1 MADYKKLSESTFNM
15 QAKTYDT
22 DKNGK
27 HARTLYQHVI
37 NQLETIKFDNLLDV
51 GCGTGEILTT
61 VKRLYP
67 NTSMYGL
74 DFEPLHI
81 VTHSYILLDFPCKI
95 KVSALHPITYHFKNL
110 M

>member
-51 GCGTGEILTT
+51 GVVRGNLNYCKKI
-61 VKRLYP
+61 
-67 NTSMYGL
+67 TS
-74 DFEPLHI
+74 E
-81 VTHSYILLDFPCKI
+81 
-95 KVSALHPITYHFKNL
+95 HFYVWD
-110 M
+110 

>member
-15 QAKTYDT
+15 QTKTYDT

-67 NTSMYGL
+67 NTSMYGIDVSEEML
-74 DFEPLHI
+74 KR
-81 VTHSYILLDFPCKI
+81 YIE
-95 KVSALHPITYHFKNL
+95 NQG
-110 M
+110 

>member
-1 MADYKKLSESTFNM
+1 MEISSDINGRKFDYGRLQKVIRESTFNM

-51 GCGTGEILTT
+51 GVVRG
-61 VKRLYP
+61 K
-67 NTSMYGL
+67 S
-74 DFEPLHI
+74 
-81 VTHSYILLDFPCKI
+81 
-95 KVSALHPITYHFKNL
+95 
-110 M
+110 

>member
-37 NQLETIKFDNLLDV
+37 NQLETIKFNLLDV
-51 GCGTGEILTT
+51 GVVRG
-61 VKRLYP
+61 K
-67 NTSMYGL
+67 S
-74 DFEPLHI
+74 
-81 VTHSYILLDFPCKI
+81 
-95 KVSALHPITYHFKNL
+95 
-110 M
+110 

>member
-1 MADYKKLSESTFNM
+1 MEISSDINGRKFDYGRLQKVIESTFNM

-51 GCGTGEILTT
+51 GVVRG
-61 VKRLYP
+61 K
-67 NTSMYGL
+67 S
-74 DFEPLHI
+74 
-81 VTHSYILLDFPCKI
+81 
-95 KVSALHPITYHFKNL
+95 
-110 M
+110 

>member
-51 GCGTGEILTT
+51 GW
-61 VKRLYP
+61 
-67 NTSMYGL
+67 YGGNL
-74 DFEPLHI
+74 N
-81 VTHSYILLDFPCKI
+81 YCKKI
-95 KVSALHPITYHFKNL
+95 ISEHFYVWD
-110 M
+110 

>member
-51 GCGTGEILTT
+51 RVVRG
-61 VKRLYP
+61 K
-67 NTSMYGL
+67 S
-74 DFEPLHI
+74 
-81 VTHSYILLDFPCKI
+81 
-95 KVSALHPITYHFKNL
+95 
-110 M
+110 

>member
-22 DKNGK
+22 DKNEK

-51 GCGTGEILTT
+51 GG
-61 VKRLYP
+61 
-67 NTSMYGL
+67 YGGNL
-74 DFEPLHI
+74 K
-81 VTHSYILLDFPCKI
+81 YCKKI
-95 KVSALHPITYHFKNL
+95 ISEHFYVWD
-110 M
+110 